1 VAELAYRTVYAM
13 NKVEARQ
20 LLIQTYQKTDNIS
33 QTARCWHTSRQVVRR
48 WVQRYQENGSHG
60 LHDLSRRPNSSPRK
74 TPPEI
79 EQQVLQAWQ
88 KTHYGRKRLALY
100 LRTRGLSLSPHT
112 IRHILRRVRPPQTR
126 KRRKILY
133 PAHWAWEVQEPFC
146 LLQTDTK
153 DIHDKGSLGTQL
165 TTHLGRH
172 HLPRYQWT
180 ACDGRTRMRFLAYS
194 HHLNRTNGLAF
205 LILALLW
212 LRACGVEQKVEFQTD
227 WGQEFGGDNPT
238 RIAQLAKRFL
248 HPLGGDLRRYPLG
261 RKGYNG
267 RVERSHRTD
276 DEEFY
281 RPYLAKAKRPDDLLS
296 LAQRWV
302 YFYNVLRPHTGEG
315 MNDRSPLNMLQSCGY
330 SGDERVALL
339 PPILLDPIST
349 DLLLSCDPKG
359 GNDLL
364 AHYNDLPHK

>member
-1 VAELAYRTVYAM
+1 MFGV
-13 NKVEARQ
+13 
-20 LLIQTYQKTDNIS
+20 
-33 QTARCWHTSRQVVRR
+33 C
-48 WVQRYQENGSHG
+48 
-60 LHDLSRRPNSSPRK
+60 RK
-74 TPPEI
+74 I
-79 EQQVLQAWQ
+79 
-88 KTHYGRKRLALY
+88 
-100 LRTRGLSLSPHT
+100 
-112 IRHILRRVRPPQTR
+112 QTR

-133 PAHWAWEVQEPFC
+133 PAHWAWEVQEPFY
-146 LLQTDTK
+146 LLQTDSK
-153 DIHDKGSLGTQL
+153 DIHDKASLGTQL

-180 ACDGRTRMRFLAYS
+180 ACDGRTRIRFLAYS

-205 LILALLW
+205 LILVLLW

-248 HPLGGDLRRYPLG
+248 HPLGGDLQRYPLG

-267 RVERSHRTD
+267 RAERSHRTD

-281 RPYLAKAKRPDDLLS
+281 RPYLTKAKSPDDLLS
-296 LAQRWV
+296 LAQRWI

-315 MNDRSPLNMLQSCGY
+315 MDDQPPLNVLQGCGY

-339 PPILLDPIST
+339 PPME
-349 DLLLSCDPKG
+349 
-359 GNDLL
+359 
-364 AHYNDLPHK
+364 